1 MTDATHTLCRLEQS
15 ASEGMNMTKPLMT
28 ALCLLLGASALSAAQ
43 LDAPP
48 SYAGDV
54 APAATA
60 PAKKVPAADESAN
73 PLLPSKADMEKA
85 REDRAKGH
93 VPPKYERQTQIDAVR
108 DENNR
113 VTEYVVT
120 PGSTHIPYKIENQ
133 ADKPIDSTPGSNSKS
148 TLGTTKF
155 IEFGW

>member
-1 MTDATHTLCRLEQS
+1 
-15 ASEGMNMTKPLMT
+15 MTKPLLT
-28 ALCLLLGASALSAAQ
+28 AIALLVGSSFVSAAS

-48 SYAGDV
+48 PYAGDV
-54 APAATA
+54 KPAAQAPVKSAPAS
-60 PAKKVPAADESAN
+60 EEEAN

-85 REDRAKGH
+85 REDRAHGKI
-93 VPPKYERQTQIDAVR
+93 PPKYERQTKIEAVR
-108 DENNR
+108 DENNH

-120 PGSTHIPYKIENQ
+120 PGTTHIPYKMENQ
-133 ADKPIDSTPGSNSKS
+133 ADKPIDSTPGGNSKS